1 MGRAVRKEWYEE
13 WERESDVG
21 ELGRGPIGKEADV
34 PVGALDVRVDGGYE
48 MVAPRWSFRTGC
60 VGGDAEGAVS
70 VELVKQ

>member
-34 PVGALDVRVDGGYE
+34 PVGALDMRVDGGYE

-60 VGGDAEGAVS
+60 GGGDAEGAVS